1 MANYFY
7 IEEVLNRENQTTGY
21 TIVKSV
27 KYKKDLPAKAILIDL
42 GGSKYDDY
50 LNSPKDYYVSGNILK
65 QIERQ

>member
-7 IEEVLNRENQTTGY
+7 IEEILNNENQMTGY
-21 TIVKSV
+21 TTVKFV

-42 GGSKYDDY
+42 GGIKYDDY
-50 LNSPKDYYVSGNILK
+50 LSNPKNYYVSGNALK

>member
-7 IEEVLNRENQTTGY
+7 IEEVLNRENQMIGY
-21 TIVKSV
+21 TTVKSV

-42 GGSKYDDY
+42 GDIKYDDY
-50 LNSPKDYYVSGNILK
+50 LSNPKEYYVSGNTLK